1 MLTLPEGGMSHLQD
15 NCALTDCT
23 LQGTGTARKEKLVAA
38 DSLLL

>member
-1 MLTLPEGGMSHLQD
+1 MLTLPEGGMSHSWD

-23 LQGTGTARKEKLVAA
+23 LQGTRTALKEKLVAA